1 MSKIFPG
8 RASAAL
14 DEEVLLRYCVTMFK
28 VLLPGTFDPPTNGH
42 LNILRRASQL
52 FDEVQVVIAA
62 NLEKANL
69 FSPEERLDMMRAL
82 AQDMKNVRVTIWDG
96 LIVDFAEKI
105 GVTVILRGVR
115 ALADFDYEFELS
127 LMNRSLNTKIETIFL
142 PTDQKYSV
150 LRSSAI
156 KEAAR
161 FGGDVT
167 GMVPPIVA
175 RALREKLAGGS
186 PHASASAPGGTP

>member
-1 MSKIFPG
+1 
-8 RASAAL
+8 
-14 DEEVLLRYCVTMFK
+14 MFK

-42 LNILRRASQL
+42 LNILRRASRL
-52 FDEVQVVIAA
+52 FDEVEVVIAA
-62 NLEKANL
+62 NLEKAHL
-69 FSPEERLDMMRAL
+69 FSPEERLAMMKAL
-82 AQDMKNVRVTIWDG
+82 AADMKNVTVTIWGG

-105 GVTVILRGVR
+105 GVYVILRGVR

-156 KEAAR
+156 KEVAR

-175 RALREKLAGGS
+175 RALKEKHAPSPEAASGDSGSRAG
-186 PHASASAPGGTP
+186 AP